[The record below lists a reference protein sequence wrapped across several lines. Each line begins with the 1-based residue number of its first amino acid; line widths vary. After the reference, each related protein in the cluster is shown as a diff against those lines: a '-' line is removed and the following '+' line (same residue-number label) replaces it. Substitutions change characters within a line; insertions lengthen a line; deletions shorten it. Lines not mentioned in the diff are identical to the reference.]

1 MVNGCLIMKND
12 SQIKVL
18 LNEQKFRL
26 TNERQL
32 LLELFSASTRMLT
45 PAQLHELALEHDVKI
60 GLTTVYRLLE
70 VLTKTGLATPFL
82 IEGVIYYA
90 FCGCDHHHHLVC
102 LSCHQVM
109 DMHESCPSI
118 DIPKDFQ
125 VDHHRLDLFGTCLN
139 CQKSS
144 EGRDAH

>member
-1 MVNGCLIMKND
+1 MQNET
-12 SQIKVL
+12 QIKAL
-18 LNEQKFRL
+18 LHEQKFRL
-26 TNERQL
+26 TSERQSL
-32 LLELFSASTRMLT
+32 LDLFSNSSSMLT
-45 PAQLHELALEHDVKI
+45 PAQLHELALEQGVKI

-82 IEGVIYYA
+82 IDGVIYYA

-118 DIPKDFQ
+118 EVPEDFQ
-125 VDHHRLDLFGTCLN
+125 VDHHRLDLFGKCLS
-139 CQKSS
+139 CQNSTV
-144 EGRDAH
+144 GRGTD